1 MVPTDA
7 ITSIRTWPSTSISVA
22 LRGAN
27 THPELHRPLT
37 LREAAAIQ
45 TFPATYKFA
54 GKRGD
59 IERQIGNAVPVRM
72 AAAIAD
78 RLLTAI

>member
-1 MVPTDA
+1 
-7 ITSIRTWPSTSISVA
+7 
-22 LRGAN
+22 
-27 THPELHRPLT
+27 

-59 IERQIGNAVPVRM
+59 IERQIGNAVPVGM